1 MVASFHSGQHS
12 QKMNVMGQIIKFPRT
27 AVHGPRSFGGT
38 VLLQFL
44 VRFVWLI
51 IVLVWPILRWI
62 AAFDVTL
69 QALRMLLLFSKV
81 GFFLDW
87 IFITH
92 FLGFTALLCFVSLYR
107 PK

>member
-1 MVASFHSGQHS
+1 
-12 QKMNVMGQIIKFPRT
+12 MGQVIKFPRAT
-27 AVHGPRSFGGT
+27 EQTPRSFGGKD
-38 VLLQFL
+38 VLQFV

-51 IVLVWPILRWI
+51 TVLIWPVLRWI

-69 QALRMLLLFSKV
+69 QALRMLLLFNER

-87 IFITH
+87 IFVTH
-92 FLGFTALLCFVSLYR
+92 FLGFTALFYFVSVYR